1 VGLALPTGT
10 VLRAG
15 DIIAVAAEWYLAVEA
30 RPEPVLAASP
40 RDPDEAIRLAFEVG
54 NRHFSVAIDGGRLL
68 VPDDTAMEQ
77 LLERLGVP
85 WHREEAVYDPVSG
98 GHRHDP
104 AAFARAER
112 EDEPAA
118 SAIRKRD
125 GGPTASARHGREH
138 EPRVPTTPEFED
150 EPPAPARRPAALLSL
165 LHFADSAFPTGGY
178 THSFGLERYC
188 QAGIVTDG
196 AGVERFLLAQ
206 IEGTAGPC
214 DATAA
219 VGEKTCYR
227 VIVVRNDG
235 QRSSYSNVACGTAAP
250 LPPPPPPP
258 TGGLIEKTFTYP
270 GNLNTVYVVA
280 NGAYQCERQ
289 AGATH
294 RLRIRRTSTGQIL
307 GEVSVENPTKN
318 VPFVLGC
325 EVTATGEN
333 AYLNRVKRLMAAP

>member
-1 VGLALPTGT
+1 MPRRWLTGMLT
-10 VLRAG
+10 
-15 DIIAVAAEWYLAVEA
+15 
-30 RPEPVLAASP
+30 
-40 RDPDEAIRLAFEVG
+40 
-54 NRHFSVAIDGGRLL
+54 
-68 VPDDTAMEQ
+68 
-77 LLERLGVP
+77 
-85 WHREEAVYDPVSG
+85 
-98 GHRHDP
+98 
-104 AAFARAER
+104 
-112 EDEPAA
+112 
-118 SAIRKRD
+118 
-125 GGPTASARHGREH
+125 
-138 EPRVPTTPEFED
+138 
-150 EPPAPARRPAALLSL
+150 ALLASTAAAQEAPTLVVTAGAAQLTLSWGWSGICDPTRQNPSL
-165 LHFADSAFPTGGY
+165 LCEFRIERSPGGDVCLF
-178 THSFGLERYC
+178 TDLESLPD
-188 QAGIVTDG
+188 T
-196 AGVERFLLAQ
+196 ERNYS
-206 IEGTAGPC
+206 